1 MTAPTRP
8 VLRWHGGK
16 WKLAPWIL
24 QHMPPH
30 RVYVEPFGGGASI
43 LLRKRRSIS
52 EVYND
57 LDAELV
63 NFFRICRN
71 QPAKLAAALALT
83 PYARDE
89 YRDLYAPARGR
100 IERARRFVARSFM
113 GQNSKGA
120 FARSG
125 FDARIN
131 DDDYL
136 SRLTSLVALPDVVM
150 EVAARLTD
158 VLIENCDGSLLLDR
172 YDGAGTLFYI
182 DPPYLQRTR
191 SRTRFPKDMT
201 EVQHSD
207 LLARL
212 LAVEGMVML
221 SAYPDALYD
230 AALAGWRRLETKTMA
245 DGSHARTE
253 VLWLNP
259 ACAAA
264 LDRHRLPLLAGLP
277 S

>member
-1 MTAPTRP
+1 MTTPTRP
-8 VLRWHGGK
+8 ALRWHGGK
-16 WKLAPWIL
+16 WKLAPWLL

-30 RVYVEPFGGGASI
+30 RVYVEPFGGGANL
-43 LLRKRRSIS
+43 LLRKARAIS

-71 QPAKLAAALALT
+71 QPAKLAAALSLT

-89 YRDLYAPARGR
+89 YDGLYDQARGR
-100 IERARRFVARSFM
+100 IERARRFVTRSFM

-131 DDDYL
+131 DDDYI
-136 SRLTSLVALPDVVM
+136 SRLNSLVVLPDVVV
-150 EVAARLTD
+150 EVAARLTG
-158 VLIENCDGSLLLDR
+158 VLIENCDGRLLLDR
-172 YDGAGTLFYI
+172 YDGQSTLFYI

-191 SRTRFPKDMT
+191 SRTRFPNELTVDDHV
-201 EVQHSD
+201 E

-212 LAVEGMVML
+212 RAVTGMVML
-221 SAYPDALYD
+221 SAYPDPLYEDALE
-230 AALAGWRRLETKTMA
+230 GWRRLETKALA
-245 DGSHARTE
+245 DGSHQRTE

-259 ACAAA
+259 ACAEA
-264 LDRHRLPLLAGLP
+264 LDRDRLPLLAELR
-277 S
+277 